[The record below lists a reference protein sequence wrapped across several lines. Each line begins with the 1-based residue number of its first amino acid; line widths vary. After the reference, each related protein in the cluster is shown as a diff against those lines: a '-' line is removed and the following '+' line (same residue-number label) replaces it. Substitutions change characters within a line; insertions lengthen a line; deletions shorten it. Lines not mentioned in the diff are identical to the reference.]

1 MPTTQFALFGNFWSE
16 KLVMISR
23 FWSLCTLSRS
33 QSPIFG
39 FLTKTTLTTTSPKK
53 FCFHRTFLVAFFP
66 HAHLIAVE
74 NQVCVELNHFTL
86 EIRRQYS
93 PMSPRLSM
101 SYAEIVWGSTNK
113 ILTIIHLLKRPPRTE
128 VYLWFELSSKYAR
141 EPQQQQQQQQQQLQQ
156 QQQHPQHQQHQHQ
169 YQQQQQQQ

>member
-1 MPTTQFALFGNFWSE
+1 
-16 KLVMISR
+16 
-23 FWSLCTLSRS
+23 
-33 QSPIFG
+33 
-39 FLTKTTLTTTSPKK
+39 
-53 FCFHRTFLVAFFP
+53 LVAFFP

-113 ILTIIHLLKRPPRTE
+113 IFDNNTPAETTPKDRGLPLIR
-128 VYLWFELSSKYAR
+128 A
-141 EPQQQQQQQQQQLQQ
+141 
-156 QQQHPQHQQHQHQ
+156 
-169 YQQQQQQQ
+169 